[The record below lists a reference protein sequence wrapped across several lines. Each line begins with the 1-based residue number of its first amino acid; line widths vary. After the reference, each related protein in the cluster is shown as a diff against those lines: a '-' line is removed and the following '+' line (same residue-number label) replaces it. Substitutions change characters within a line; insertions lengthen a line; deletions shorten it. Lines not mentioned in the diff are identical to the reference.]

1 MKNVMVKVLWST
13 VLVGNMKE
21 VGLQTSGKAKD
32 LRDIQIII
40 LIMASSELEKP
51 MARVFTLGLM
61 VRCMMGS
68 GFKAVSRAMVFGE
81 VSIMIIILANGFSLK
96 HMDMEFIIG
105 QMVIDMKVNGEW
117 VWNMELVLM
126 IFRMETSI
134 RVSMQMENRMEKDS
148 INGFLVKFILENFF
162 WERDK
167 AKVNGGVIK
176 LIYTIKIPMKGIF

>member
-1 MKNVMVKVLWST
+1 MVHIMKAITNMAKSME
-13 VLVGNMKE
+13 LVISI
-21 VGLQTSGKAKD
+21 GLMSLVTLASF
-32 LRDIQIII
+32 IITI
-40 LIMASSELEKP
+40 Y
-51 MARVFTLGLM
+51 MARVFTLGLR

-105 QMVIDMKVNGEW
+105 QMVIGMKVNGEW

-134 RVSMQMENRMEKDS
+134 RVNMQMENRMEKDS

-167 AKVNGGVIK
+167 AKVTGGVIK